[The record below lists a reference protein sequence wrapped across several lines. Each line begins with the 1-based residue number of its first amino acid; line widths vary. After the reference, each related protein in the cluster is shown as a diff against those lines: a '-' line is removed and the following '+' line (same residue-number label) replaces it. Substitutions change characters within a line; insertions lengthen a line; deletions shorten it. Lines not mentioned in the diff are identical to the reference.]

1 LSALLWTIASLS
13 VFTIVLM
20 LVLLPAFAMFI
31 VAFFVPSSVST
42 TVLMFT
48 LSVSAILAVCPI
60 VLLVLPTTFSLLVL
74 LLLLT
79 WRIPPR
85 LLHLSLFSWSRRHR
99 WGLAFRRSRRWRG
112 LWSGLRDQ
120 LLVQEIRQVIQL
132 IIVSVSLSHRLL
144 NWMRRRLLQRIS
156 IQISE
161 EIERINIVRW
171 NRANRCRISNSGS
184 LRWTFMRILQFLKKR
199 AERIHLLSRRLRRL
213 WRDWLVGNDSALVG
227 RREQFVTL
235 S

>member
-1 LSALLWTIASLS
+1 
-13 VFTIVLM
+13 
-20 LVLLPAFAMFI
+20 
-31 VAFFVPSSVST
+31 
-42 TVLMFT
+42 
-48 LSVSAILAVCPI
+48 
-60 VLLVLPTTFSLLVL
+60 
-74 LLLLT
+74 
-79 WRIPPR
+79 
-85 LLHLSLFSWSRRHR
+85 
-99 WGLAFRRSRRWRG
+99 
-112 LWSGLRDQ
+112 
-120 LLVQEIRQVIQL
+120 VIQL

-171 NRANRCRISNSGS
+171 NRANRCRISNGGS
-184 LRWTFMRILQFLKKR
+184 LRWTFMRIVQFLKKR
-199 AERIHLLSRRLRRL
+199 AERIHLLARRLRRL